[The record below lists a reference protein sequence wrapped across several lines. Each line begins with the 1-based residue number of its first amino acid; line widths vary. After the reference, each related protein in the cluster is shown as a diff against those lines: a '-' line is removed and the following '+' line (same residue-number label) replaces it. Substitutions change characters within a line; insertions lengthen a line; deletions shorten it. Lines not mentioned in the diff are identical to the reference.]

1 MVQRFRESIFNPN
14 ELQPLSL
21 LLTLFDAA
29 LDSVVEN
36 AKKLLPCVIA
46 MDDKYPVNTELCSE
60 SEETDSEIELEIVL
74 DEVMNNA
81 EKSLPQKVKAKQKSL
96 SYMSLS
102 ARKRALKGCIWTK
115 KELPIMEHRQ
125 MILNLIS
132 NHQVVCIEGE
142 TGCGKSSK
150 VPQFIL
156 EASLGNCKILASQP
170 NLLTA
175 RKLAEHVS
183 KERGEPLDKTVGYC
197 DELGSLRMRTI
208 LTFGTTGYVLK
219 VRVGIYS
226 FTE

>member
-1 MVQRFRESIFNPN
+1 
-14 ELQPLSL
+14 
-21 LLTLFDAA
+21 
-29 LDSVVEN
+29 
-36 AKKLLPCVIA
+36 
-46 MDDKYPVNTELCSE
+46 
-60 SEETDSEIELEIVL
+60 
-74 DEVMNNA
+74 
-81 EKSLPQKVKAKQKSL
+81 
-96 SYMSLS
+96 
-102 ARKRALKGCIWTK
+102 
-115 KELPIMEHRQ
+115 

-170 NLLTA
+170 NLLTV